1 MRRYWSTV
9 YIALAVVLIL
19 FFGLLGRVPLGL
31 RWLLVIAVF
40 VALLVMVGREV
51 TGNEVDVRLRSGRT
65 ETRFAPG
72 RVDGVLID
80 ARNKIS
86 LSRLQ
91 LILWTVVILS
101 AWVTLAL
108 HRVIPVIQGRLF
120 ATDTQ
125 LVQEVAGLLA
135 GGEEPG
141 EADVRRAAAVLEQ
154 ITGADV
160 TIPAEDGTDEA
171 APAVL
176 YDPLAIGLPQE
187 VLLALGIS
195 ITSLAGAGLIKTN
208 QATNDEG
215 RAQEVALERTRSAL
229 ERASI
234 DNTALE
240 KAQGEYQDTL
250 ESLAPALSLESLDVD
265 PQARADA
272 LAAAE
277 LDPAAAAKKKEVR
290 VAEAAARQTQTRAE
304 ELVDAQMNAV
314 GELHA
319 NPSIADARWSDM
331 MRGDTVANF
340 QFADLGKI
348 QMFFFTVILV
358 FTYAALIWSIMS
370 MPQAGQVLQ
379 LVPSMSLPAF
389 SESLV
394 LTLALSHGGY
404 LATKTTV

>member
-1 MRRYWSTV
+1 MRRYWSTL

-31 RWLLVIAVF
+31 RWVLVILVF
-40 VALLVMVGREV
+40 VGLLALVGREV

-72 RVDGVLID
+72 RIDGVLID

-108 HRVIPVIQGRLF
+108 HRVIPVLQGRLF

-135 GGEEPG
+135 GEGEPTET
-141 EADVRRAAAVLEQ
+141 DVRRAAAMLEQ

-160 TIPAEDGTDEA
+160 ALPTEEGADEA
-171 APAVL
+171 APAIL
-176 YDPLAIGLPQE
+176 YDALSIGLPQE

-195 ITSLAGAGLIKTN
+195 IASLAGAGLIKTN
-208 QATNDEG
+208 QATSEAG
-215 RAQEVALERTRSAL
+215 RAQEVALERTRNVL
-229 ERASI
+229 ERASA
-234 DNTALE
+234 DNTVLE
-240 KAQGEYQDTL
+240 NARDDYNSTL
-250 ESLAPALSLESLDVD
+250 ESLVPGAALESMDED
-265 PQARADA
+265 PQARAAA

-277 LDPAAAAKKKEVR
+277 LEPEAVAKKRELLVAQAAAERTNTK
-290 VAEAAARQTQTRAE
+290 AE
-304 ELVDAQMNAV
+304 ELVEAQANAV

-319 NPSIADARWSDM
+319 HTSFAEARWSDM

-348 QMFFFTVILV
+348 QMFFFTIILV
-358 FTYAALIWSIMS
+358 FTYAALIWSLMT
-370 MPQAGQVLQ
+370 MPQASQVLQ
-379 LVPSMSLPAF
+379 LVPSIQLPAF
-389 SESLV
+389 SDSLV

>member
-31 RWLLVIAVF
+31 RWVLVIAVF
-40 VALLVMVGREV
+40 VGLLILVGREV

-72 RVDGVLID
+72 RVDGVLVD

-108 HRVIPVIQGRLF
+108 HRVIPVLQGRLF

-135 GGEEPG
+135 GEGEPT
-141 EADVRRAAAVLEQ
+141 ATDARRAAAMLEQ
-154 ITGADV
+154 ITGEDV
-160 TIPAEDGTDEA
+160 TLPAEDGADEA
-171 APAVL
+171 TPTVL
-176 YDPLAIGLPQE
+176 YDALDIGLPQE

-208 QATNDEG
+208 QATRDEG
-215 RAQEVALERTRSAL
+215 RAQEVALERTRNAL
-229 ERASI
+229 ERAST
-234 DNTALE
+234 DNSALE
-240 KAQGEYQDTL
+240 KAQGEYQETL
-250 ESLAPALSLESLDVD
+250 ESLAPALSLESMDVD
-265 PQARADA
+265 PQARASA

-277 LDPAAAAKKKEVR
+277 LEPEAAAKKKEVR
-290 VAEAAARQTQTRAE
+290 VAEAAARQTQTTAE
-304 ELVDAQMNAV
+304 ELVNAQMNAV

-319 NPSIADARWSDM
+319 YASIGEARWSDM

-379 LVPSMSLPAF
+379 LVPSMQLPAF